1 MVVLPWR
8 CPVSS
13 NLGKN
18 HIRLSLDYLIGST
31 LEVFSVCSPFPKG
44 NEQAKS
50 NLQSKQVSFKDG
62 VLKSS
67 RKHVINSHRL
77 WVWCAWRKNM
87 AVIGDWRW
95 ALNHTSTVTFSN
107 TQEDDWAIVA
117 FHQSPEYLPLTL
129 HPWSPRR
136 AALERPF
143 DQEESGEQD
152 WRSTGQMMS
161 SITNHSE
168 FCRNTIF
175 CLIDLLLRS

>member
-1 MVVLPWR
+1 MAVLPWR

-13 NLGKN
+13 NLGQK

-50 NLQSKQVSFKDG
+50 NLHPKQVSFKDG

-77 WVWCAWRKNM
+77 WVWRAWRKTIV
-87 AVIGDWRW
+87 VIADWRW
-95 ALNHTSTVTFSN
+95 ALNHTSTATFSN
-107 TQEDDWAIVA
+107 TREDHWAIVA
-117 FHQSPEYLPLTL
+117 SHQSTEYLPLTL
-129 HPWSPRR
+129 HPWSPWR

-143 DQEESGEQD
+143 GQEESGVQD
-152 WRSTGQMMS
+152 RRSTGQTMS

-175 CLIDLLLRS
+175 CLVDLLLRS